1 MTAQMPP
8 GWYDDPDG
16 SPNAERRWDGHN
28 WTPER
33 RRKTPH
39 TPPPA
44 YPQPPQA
51 QASYPQPPQFQASY
65 PQPVPQPLYVQPVQ
79 QQAAYPQPLYAQ
91 PAQTPP
97 YAPSGPAQPTVTGA
111 SNLFSIIAFVC
122 AGLAVV
128 SGLALTALP
137 VGFGAAGLILGVF
150 GLTKTERL
158 APFAIAAAVGGT
170 ILGWIIQA
178 VVFSPGFY

>member
-1 MTAQMPP
+1 M
-8 GWYDDPDG
+8 
-16 SPNAERRWDGHN
+16 
-28 WTPER
+28 
-33 RRKTPH
+33 
-39 TPPPA
+39 
-44 YPQPPQA
+44 
-51 QASYPQPPQFQASY
+51 
-65 PQPVPQPLYVQPVQ
+65 
-79 QQAAYPQPLYAQ
+79 
-91 PAQTPP
+91 
-97 YAPSGPAQPTVTGA
+97 TGA

-178 VVFSPGFY
+178 VVFSSAFY